1 MLFNIPRLAFAACWS
16 ALTSAKKVT
25 HITVGRISVMRNADI
40 YQMLRFAA
48 SGKHSWFDIWLIDN
62 SNHFAFVDGF
72 LQLEKILV
80 IHANK

>member
-1 MLFNIPRLAFAACWS
+1 
-16 ALTSAKKVT
+16 
-25 HITVGRISVMRNADI
+25 MRNADI

-72 LQLEKILV
+72 LRLEKILV